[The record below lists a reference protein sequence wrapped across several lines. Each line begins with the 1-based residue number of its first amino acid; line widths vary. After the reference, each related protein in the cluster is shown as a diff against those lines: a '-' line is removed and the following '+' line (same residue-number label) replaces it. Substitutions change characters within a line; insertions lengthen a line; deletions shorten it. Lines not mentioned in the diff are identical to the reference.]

1 MPLFNGDATA
11 ASQVSDLLEQAG
23 YLCRL
28 APTVATVA
36 ATNVV
41 IWDEVWVLVRDPSQ
55 LTLRPLFEWLWLG
68 ERAGVDRRL
77 ADLAP
82 LDRSLEI
89 IAATRSLA

>member
-1 MPLFNGDATA
+1 
-11 ASQVSDLLEQAG
+11 
-23 YLCRL
+23 
-28 APTVATVA
+28 
-36 ATNVV
+36 
-41 IWDEVWVLVRDPSQ
+41 

-68 ERAGVDRRL
+68 ERAGAEHRL